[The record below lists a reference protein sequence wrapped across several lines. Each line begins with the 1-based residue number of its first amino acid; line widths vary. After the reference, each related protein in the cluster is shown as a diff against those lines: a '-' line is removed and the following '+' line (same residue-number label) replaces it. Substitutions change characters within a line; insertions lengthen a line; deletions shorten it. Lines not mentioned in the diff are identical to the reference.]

1 MALMQVRGDWAPM
14 RGALEKIAAIGR
26 SPQAILEAIALELED
41 NTRRRFTTNIA
52 PDGSPWAPL
61 NPAYAASR
69 KPLPILVQSHQLSQ
83 QLPTEVRGH
92 TIIIGS
98 SVKYGGVHQFGAT
111 IIPRTKKS
119 LAFSMGG
126 KMVHARKVVIPA
138 RPFLGFGAEDRV
150 AVEEQLH
157 LALELA
163 MRAR

>member
-61 NPAYAASR
+61 NPVYAASR
-69 KPLPILVQSHQLSQ
+69 KPLPILVQSGQLRQQLS
-83 QLPTEVRGH
+83 TEVRGH
-92 TIIIGS
+92 TIIVGS
-98 SVKYGGVHQFGAT
+98 AMSYGGVHQFGAT
-111 IIPRTKKS
+111 IIPRTEPRLKFK
-119 LAFSMGG
+119 MGG
-126 KMVHARKVVIPA
+126 KFFSPKKVVIPA

-150 AVEEQLH
+150 AVEERLH

>member
-1 MALMQVRGDWAPM
+1 MALMQVRGDWTPM

-52 PDGSPWAPL
+52 PDGTPWTPL
-61 NPAYAASR
+61 NPVYASSR
-69 KPLPILVQSHQLSQ
+69 KPLPILVQSGQLRQQLS
-83 QLPTEVRGH
+83 TEVRGH
-92 TIIIGS
+92 TIIVGS
-98 SVKYGGVHQFGAT
+98 AMPYGGVHQFGAT

-119 LAFSMGG
+119 LAFRMGG
-126 KMVHARKVVIPA
+126 KVVHARKVVIPA

-150 AVEEQLH
+150 AVVEQLH
-157 LALELA
+157 LALEMA